1 VTVRPDDIALAAAIT
16 TRHGRGESLTAIAA
30 DLGLP
35 HWRVLTVF
43 RRYNGSALTGA
54 HPALRG
60 GPAARDAYL
69 VRKGLVS

>member
-43 RRYNGSALTGA
+43 RRYNGSAMAGRHHA
-54 HPALRG
+54 WRG
-60 GPAARDAYL
+60 GAQARDAYL
-69 VRKGLVS
+69 VKKGLVP